1 MDHTY
6 KVVAFLGK
14 WVREVC
20 QPALEWTAAPVCR
33 HQSELSPWPTSTP
46 PGPYGH
52 HPWERGQPPPAGNA
66 VWPFHGPLLL
76 PPHSITHGGWM
87 AFVPFSKLPVPFPLC
102 PFPTSWPRTH
112 SPITIPDRCPNC
124 LPKPPKLSTSTRY
137 GERPCV
143 PTLYLPL
150 ISRHSLLSLLTCI
163 LKGWPANLTGPLG
176 KMVICR
182 ESFHDPSLVYPGHT
196 KSICSQIS

>member
-1 MDHTY
+1 M
-6 KVVAFLGK
+6 
-14 WVREVC
+14 
-20 QPALEWTAAPVCR
+20 CR

-52 HPWERGQPPPAGNA
+52 HPWERGQLPPAGNA

-124 LPKPPKLSTSTRY
+124 LSKTPKVKYFNTLWRKTMCLNTISASYFRTFSTVSTHMHFE
-137 GERPCV
+137 G
-143 PTLYLPL
+143 
-150 ISRHSLLSLLTCI
+150 LTCQSHRTTW
-163 LKGWPANLTGPLG
+163 KNGD
-176 KMVICR
+176 M
-182 ESFHDPSLVYPGHT
+182 
-196 KSICSQIS
+196 